1 MFELLERRKAKV
13 DEFFSSWN
21 LGKQKLTNVTKTKMK
36 SSTIFTWM
44 HVLLM
49 GIVFL
54 TFLIG
59 EIEGGIKAGGKFDFK
74 QRKNN

>member
-1 MFELLERRKAKV
+1 
-13 DEFFSSWN
+13 
-21 LGKQKLTNVTKTKMK
+21 MK
-36 SSTIFTWM
+36 SSTILTWI

>member
-1 MFELLERRKAKV
+1 
-13 DEFFSSWN
+13 
-21 LGKQKLTNVTKTKMK
+21 MK

-74 QRKNN
+74 QQKKQLVTKLAPFSR

>member
-1 MFELLERRKAKV
+1 
-13 DEFFSSWN
+13 
-21 LGKQKLTNVTKTKMK
+21 MK
-36 SSTIFTWM
+36 SSTIFTWI

-74 QRKNN
+74 QRKNNQSQNQHPFQGDIDWVKNLVKIVDSSRMTLK

>member
-1 MFELLERRKAKV
+1 MDLNENTL
-13 DEFFSSWN
+13 
-21 LGKQKLTNVTKTKMK
+21 KQKLTNVTKTKMK